1 MLYPYHPLRLMA
13 AGLVLAIA
21 GSASLVASAATP
33 DSGPPHA
40 MARHGM
46 HGGPMGGMGGMGGLG
61 GRHFDR
67 VLDAV
72 NATPQQRAQIAQIMD
87 AARNDLRGQRES
99 GRALHEQMRQA
110 FTQPSVDA
118 RSVEALRQQLMAQ
131 HDQASRRMAQA
142 MLDASQV
149 LSAEQRQKLGEQMAQ
164 RRSMMERHRAE
175 RESLERRR

>member
-1 MLYPYHPLRLMA
+1 MSYRYHPLRLMV

-33 DSGPPHA
+33 DAGPHA

-61 GRHFDR
+61 GRHFGR

-72 NATPQQRAQIAQIMD
+72 NATPEQRAQIAQIMD
-87 AARNDLRGQRES
+87 AARNDLRAQRE
-99 GRALHEQMRQA
+99 GARALHEQMRQA

-118 RSVEALRQQLMAQ
+118 RAVEALRQQLMAQ

-149 LSAEQRQKLGEQMAQ
+149 LSAEQRQKLGELTAQ
-164 RRSMMERHRAE
+164 RRAMMERHRAE

>member
-1 MLYPYHPLRLMA
+1 MQYRYHPLRLMV

-21 GSASLVASAATP
+21 GSASLVANAATP
-33 DSGPPHA
+33 DAGP

-61 GRHFDR
+61 GRHFGR
-67 VLDAV
+67 ALDAV

-142 MLDASQV
+142 MLEASQV
-149 LSAEQRQKLGEQMAQ
+149 LSAEQRQKLGELMAQ